1 MIEGFGEYPPITL
14 SERAYVFAHERH
26 QGQTYDDGRAY
37 IVHPIQVAALLRMVA
52 PSDEALIAAG
62 YLHDVIE
69 DCGVT
74 YAELVILFGKD
85 VADLVNEVTH
95 EGKPDEH
102 GYYFP
107 RLETRRG
114 IMLKFAD
121 RLSNLTNM
129 TCWETRR
136 QEQYLRRSVFWRT
149 T

>member
-1 MIEGFGEYPPITL
+1 MTPDRNSRISYEA
-14 SERAYVFAHERH
+14 ERFARERH
-26 QGQTYDDGRAY
+26 AGQVYDDNRPY
-37 IVHPIQVAALLRMVA
+37 IEHPIQVAGLLMRVA
-52 PSDEALIAAG
+52 PTDYALTAAG
-62 YLHDVIE
+62 YLHDTIE
-69 DCGVT
+69 DTATT
-74 YAELVILFGKD
+74 YEELLVLFGKD
-85 VADLVNEVTH
+85 IADLVNEVTH